1 MKNNKVSG
9 LHQYGSQ
16 MTRINSHNKI
26 NKNYNTRN
34 NYQKSIQSK
43 TPYKRPIIDLDH
55 LFKRIYTSTKELLCT
70 HIKKKT
76 TNSETK
82 QLIQNHKMKRKN
94 QH

>member
-1 MKNNKVSG
+1 
-9 LHQYGSQ
+9 

-26 NKNYNTRN
+26 NKNYNTKN

-70 HIKKKT
+70 QIKKKQRRIVKQ
-76 TNSETK
+76 NNLYKITK
-82 QLIQNHKMKRKN
+82 
-94 QH
+94 